1 MKINLQDI
9 DETNIFD
16 NYKKEEIYTKLSEQL
31 NNQDYLMSKTSKKYL
46 QDLLDFKYSVFNN
59 ELDLNQRNNIANLD
73 IYKKINVFN
82 TYYKAL
88 EILKKYDKN
97 ILIVDNYVD
106 NLSAY
111 TNDNG
116 LIKLIY
122 SLDYVKN
129 NVDITLNRLVSNA
142 NKIKQIED
150 TIKYLKNSLYYDRIY
165 GGNIWKEHIEQIAS
179 LEKELQIVK
188 ANNKLNA
195 KYSNVLLNNEIV
207 DLFANEYGLKNSNDK
222 DIKIRRKELPN
233 LRVEIKLQY
242 K

>member
-188 ANNKLNA
+188 TNNKLNA